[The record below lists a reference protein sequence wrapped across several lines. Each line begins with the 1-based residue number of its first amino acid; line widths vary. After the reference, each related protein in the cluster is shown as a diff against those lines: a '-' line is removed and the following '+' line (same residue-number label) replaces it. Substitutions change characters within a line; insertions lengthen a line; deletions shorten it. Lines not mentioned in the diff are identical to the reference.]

1 MRFEFKGDEASV
13 SLGGDLTFA
22 DHVAFR
28 EVADRLAA
36 TSDKTIV
43 IDVAKLDFIDSAGL
57 GMLLIAREEA
67 LKGNRTLVLRGAK
80 GQVSRMFALTKF
92 DTLFSVE
99 A

>member
-1 MRFEFKGDEASV
+1 MRYEFKGSDANVAFS
-13 SLGGDLTFA
+13 GDLTFA
-22 DHVAFR
+22 DHVMFR

-36 TSDKTIV
+36 THDKIVV
-43 IDVAKLDFIDSAGL
+43 IDLAALDFIDSAGL

-67 LKGNRTLVLRGAK
+67 IKKSRTMVLRGAK
-80 GQVSRMFALTKF
+80 GQVNRMLGLTKF